1 MTYDEAIAFW
11 FGRINYEVRSALP
24 NDLKLERMRALLRAL
39 GDPHERL
46 RIVHVTGTKGKG
58 STCAMLANVL
68 RSAGYQVGL
77 FTSPHLV
84 HVEERLQVNGVPITH
99 TELAALVTQ
108 IAPIVEQMERT
119 SELASPTFFELS
131 AALCFL
137 HFVYRRVEVAVI
149 EVGLGGRYDSTNVCN
164 PLLSVMTSIGFDHMA
179 QLGNTLEAIT
189 YEKAG
194 IIKRRVPVVS
204 GVMQAGPQ
212 HVIADIA
219 KANGTAVIQIGRDV
233 QFQTRLNDDARQV
246 MHVVTPRCHWP
257 ALTLGLLGEHQAAN
271 AAVAVAAVEQLRQVG
286 LAIPDESVMTGLRDV
301 HWPAR
306 VELASIRPAIVI
318 DTAHNVPSAE
328 ALVKT
333 LQQTLPGI
341 GKKSVV
347 FAVSSDK
354 QYPEI
359 LRILGTYFDHFYLT
373 QYSTNTR
380 SVAPEKLAGVLEE
393 VAPWRSYSI
402 HQSAS
407 EAWLTAR
414 DEVSVDGL
422 IGVTGS
428 MFLAGE
434 LRDQIIA
441 ECQFIAAKPLN

>member
-1 MTYDEAIAFW
+1 
-11 FGRINYEVRSALP
+11 
-24 NDLKLERMRALLRAL
+24 
-39 GDPHERL
+39 
-46 RIVHVTGTKGKG
+46 
-58 STCAMLANVL
+58 
-68 RSAGYQVGL
+68 
-77 FTSPHLV
+77 
-84 HVEERLQVNGVPITH
+84 
-99 TELAALVTQ
+99 
-108 IAPIVEQMERT
+108 
-119 SELASPTFFELS
+119 
-131 AALCFL
+131 
-137 HFVYRRVEVAVI
+137 
-149 EVGLGGRYDSTNVCN
+149 
-164 PLLSVMTSIGFDHMA
+164 MTSIGFDHMA

-219 KANGTAVIQIGRDV
+219 KANGTAVIQLGRDV